1 MKPTKKNKKQARDLS
16 SDDENEQV
24 RHHQKKA
31 KRARVDPR
39 SEDDN
44 RSVNGQSDNET
55 PTKRTKKRTKKCQ
68 TNDGTPQTYVQE
80 KAAYGKRV
88 CALARIA
95 VNDVSNMCGL
105 CYMTSLR
112 MFKRTTR

>member
-1 MKPTKKNKKQARDLS
+1 MKPTKKNTKLARDLS
-16 SDDENEQV
+16 SDDENEQ
-24 RHHQKKA
+24 
-31 KRARVDPR
+31 
-39 SEDDN
+39 
-44 RSVNGQSDNET
+44 ET
-55 PTKRTKKRTKKCQ
+55 PTKRTKKRSKKRE

-105 CYMTSLR
+105 CYMTSLQI
-112 MFKRTTR
+112 FKRTTRQR